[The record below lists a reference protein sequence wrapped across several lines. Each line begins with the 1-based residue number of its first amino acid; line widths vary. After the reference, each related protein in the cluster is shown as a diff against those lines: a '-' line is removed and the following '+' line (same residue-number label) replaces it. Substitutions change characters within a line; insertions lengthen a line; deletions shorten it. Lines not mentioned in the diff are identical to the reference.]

1 MDFIKETLK
10 QAEENQSDILAENV
24 EGLLLNIAVQLE
36 MSMKL
41 MSVITNGQML
51 EKLGINQLKKGMSF
65 AKDFP
70 LSKVMLLE
78 ITEEINKN
86 ARLLREVVV
95 SELPNGRPDIT
106 EYSVKDNRYKISD
119 PAADVEVV
127 ALWRGAATARG
138 HRCSGV
144 PKRLLCDLQIRV
156 Q

>member
-1 MDFIKETLK
+1 MI
-10 QAEENQSDILAENV
+10 
-24 EGLLLNIAVQLE
+24 
-36 MSMKL
+36 
-41 MSVITNGQML
+41 
-51 EKLGINQLKKGMSF
+51 GMSF

-119 PAADVEVV
+119 QADE
-127 ALWRGAATARG
+127 LEKQF
-138 HRCSGV
+138 HRLIGLISRIQDRAMEKV
-144 PKRLLCDLQIRV
+144 IKSQKPN
-156 Q
+156 

>member
-95 SELPNGRPDIT
+95 SELPNGRPEIT

-119 PAADVEVV
+119 QADE
-127 ALWRGAATARG
+127 LEKQF
-138 HRCSGV
+138 HRLIGRISRMQDRAMEKV
-144 PKRLLCDLQIRV
+144 SKAQKPN
-156 Q
+156 